1 MSAHS
6 PEELDQLFEET
17 LNAGDLDALVALYEP
32 QAVFVSEPGQ
42 TVTGTAAI
50 REVLSAFVAMK
61 PKIIMEVHTVGQLDD
76 IALTSAKWEM
86 AGTGPDGQ
94 SIEMRGHSTEVCRRQ
109 ADGTWLFAID
119 DPGILD

>member
-1 MSAHS
+1 MPAHS
-6 PEELDQLFEET
+6 PGELDQLFSEA

-50 REVLSAFVAMK
+50 REVLSAFVSMK
-61 PKIIMEVHTVGQLDD
+61 PKITVEVQTVGQLDD
-76 IALTSAKWEM
+76 LALTTARWEM
-86 AGTGPDGQ
+86 TGTGPDGQ
-94 SIEMRGHSTEVCRRQ
+94 PIEMSGLSTEVCRRQ

-119 DPGILD
+119 DPGTLA

>member
-6 PEELDQLFEET
+6 PEELDQLFEEA
-17 LNAGDLDALVALYEP
+17 LNSGDLDALVALYEP

-50 REVLSAFVAMK
+50 REVLSGFVSMK
-61 PKIIMEVHTVGQLDD
+61 PKIAMEVQTVGQLDNT
-76 IALTSAKWEM
+76 ALTSAKWEM

-94 SIEMRGHSTEVCRRQ
+94 PIEMRGHSTEVSRRQ

-119 DPGILD
+119 DPGTLD